1 MIRWW
6 SSEKVIKY
14 VQRFI
19 QVPFCPTRKIMASS
33 KELYI
38 LMRRMVVT
46 RRDTSSA
53 NFTSH

>member
-1 MIRWW
+1 VIRWW

-19 QVPFCPTRKIMASS
+19 QVPFYPTRKIMASS

-38 LMRRMVVT
+38 SMRRIIMT